1 MAIRDILVHVDNC
14 RACRARVDVAL
25 DLAIAHGASLTGL
38 YVIPSIEIPIYI
50 EGGVP
55 PGLVEEQRIA
65 LDAQRA
71 EAERLFGELVER
83 GKLKTK
89 YVALEGGVASCL
101 NRFARHVDLMVVGQA
116 DDEDPRC
123 VSGGL
128 ADNVVLE
135 SGRPVLVVP
144 AGGFSGPVGERVLIA
159 WNGSREA
166 VRAVADALPLMARA
180 ERVEV
185 VVVVPD
191 SDDEDDSSQ
200 AQIATHL
207 RHHGVAVETTVLVG
221 KDSQAGELLL
231 AHAVDMGADLL
242 VLGGYG
248 HSRLRELVLGGITKH
263 MLQNMTA
270 PVLMS
275 H

>member
-25 DLAIAHGASLTGL
+25 DLAIAHEARLTGL

-55 PGLVEEQRIA
+55 PGLIEEQRNA
-65 LDAQRA
+65 LDAQRT
-71 EAERLFGELVER
+71 EADGLFHDLVQR
-83 GKLKTK
+83 GKLKTN

-101 NRFARHVDLMVVGQA
+101 NRSARHADLVVVGQA

-128 ADNVVLE
+128 ADTVVLE

-166 VRAVADALPLMARA
+166 VRAVADAMPFLERA

-185 VVVVPD
+185 VVVIPN
-191 SDDEDDSSQ
+191 SGDENDSSQ
-200 AQIATHL
+200 GQLVNHL
-207 RHHGVAVETTVLVG
+207 RHHDIAAETTVLVG
-221 KDSQAGELLL
+221 RDSLAGELLL
-231 AHAVDMGADLL
+231 GHAVEMGADLL

-248 HSRLRELVLGGITKH
+248 HSRLRELVLGGTTKH
-263 MLQNMTA
+263 LLQNMTA
-270 PVLMS
+270 PLLMS